1 MPFDRDRRRLIANL
15 TGSVLTLSIFS
26 GAQASPSTEPRIDP
40 MRLQGTLEKLSTFG
54 RPAGGSFTDGVSR
67 VAYSDADVA
76 GRAYVVGLMKDA
88 GLEPT
93 IDPAGNIIGRRP
105 GLDRK
110 ARPILLGSHIDSVPS
125 GGNFDGD
132 VGSMSAI
139 EVVRTLNDHKMRT
152 HHPLEVTIWSNEEG
166 GPFGSAAVVEPVSQE
181 TLALPFN
188 GLTMRDGLRRIG
200 GDPERIAAAVRPA
213 GSLHCYLE
221 LHIEQGGTL
230 ERSNTSIGVV
240 DGIVSIDEYV
250 VEVRGFANHAGT
262 TPMGERRDALLAAS
276 KLVEAVR
283 ELATRT
289 PGRQVGTVGRLQ
301 VFPDA
306 PNVIPGLVK
315 LSIEFRDLSAETVA
329 RLGCGNHG
337 SRQGDCRAN

>member
-26 GAQASPSTEPRIDP
+26 GVRASPSAEPRVDP

-54 RPAGGSFTDGVSR
+54 RPAGGSFADGVSR

-76 GRAYVVGLMKDA
+76 GRAYVMGLMKDA

-93 IDPAGNIIGRRP
+93 IDPAGNIIGRRS
-105 GLDRK
+105 GLDRT

-139 EVVRTLNDHKMRT
+139 EVVRTLNDHKIRT

-188 GLTMRDGLRRIG
+188 GFTMREGLRRIG
-200 GDPERIAAAVRPA
+200 GDPERIAEAVRPA

-221 LHIEQGGTL
+221 LHIEQGGIL
-230 ERSNTSIGVV
+230 ERSNTPIGVV

-250 VEVRGFANHAGT
+250 VEVDILAKISRKTGMQPNPET
-262 TPMGERRDALLAAS
+262 TQACLAMMVPEARRSGGIVRAVVTSLATLSSARAAS
-276 KLVEAVR
+276 RMVR
-283 ELATRT
+283 I
-289 PGRQVGTVGRLQ
+289 RLLFQ
-301 VFPDA
+301 
-306 PNVIPGLVK
+306 
-315 LSIEFRDLSAETVA
+315 SIL
-329 RLGCGNHG
+329 
-337 SRQGDCRAN
+337 